1 MSDVQADRTDS
12 DDLTPPSSRP
22 VSDVATERKCMSCGD
37 SFASEGWHNRL
48 CLRCRKRSVP
58 DNV

>member
-1 MSDVQADRTDS
+1 MTDAQPDRTDS
-12 DDLTPPSSRP
+12 EELTLPSSRP
-22 VSDVATERKCMSCGD
+22 ASDVATNRKCMSCGD
-37 SFASEGWHNRL
+37 TFASEGWHNRL

>member
-1 MSDVQADRTDS
+1 MSDVHP
-12 DDLTPPSSRP
+12 DLHENEEAPPLRARP
-22 VSDVATERKCMSCGD
+22 VQDVPTERNCMSCGE